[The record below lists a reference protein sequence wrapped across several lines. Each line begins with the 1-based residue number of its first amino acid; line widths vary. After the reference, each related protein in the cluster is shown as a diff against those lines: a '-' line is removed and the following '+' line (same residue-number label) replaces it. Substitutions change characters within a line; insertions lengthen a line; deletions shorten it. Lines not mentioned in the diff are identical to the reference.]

1 MGKFVSEVE
10 GIKILWGS
18 KKKNGGP
25 GETENQSS
33 HALSDPKMWE
43 NQVLFNFHYTLNTRW
58 GVQYLQLLNM
68 F

>member
-1 MGKFVSEVE
+1 M
-10 GIKILWGS
+10 
-18 KKKNGGP
+18 KKKYFQKFNFCIIFLQKSATAALQRYCVGGVMV
-25 GETENQSS
+25 
-33 HALSDPKMWE
+33 SDPKMWE